1 MQKLLISISYLI
13 FLAGC
18 ASNISQYTSE
28 DVEKQRLKFL
38 NGDKKSLELLTE
50 IYKDNTQP
58 YEVRMAAIR
67 ALSDSRHPMVI
78 NDIQSAVK
86 NASLVELEIMKEAIQ
101 ILIEF
106 QDEKSIDSLIAGLN
120 STEKK
125 TLEIR

>member
-58 YEVRMAAIR
+58 YEV
-67 ALSDSRHPMVI
+67 
-78 NDIQSAVK
+78 
-86 NASLVELEIMKEAIQ
+86 
-101 ILIEF
+101 
-106 QDEKSIDSLIAGLN
+106 
-120 STEKK
+120 
-125 TLEIR
+125 